1 MGGAAGK
8 ADPKISNANSLS
20 NAEDHGSTGFP
31 DKLLKAA
38 ILFIANSLK
47 LHTVIIDSVRIKV
60 DLLSNLG
67 EALSTTKSG
76 KIISLLQKEDCLR
89 ILLCGLIQSLTV
101 SMITS
106 LFPLTLI
113 GCTSINFLRQTLKC
127 NVTPSSLPCSCAVAL
142 F

>member
-1 MGGAAGK
+1 MGSATGK
-8 ADPKISNANSLS
+8 ADPLVSNANGIS

-60 DLLSNLG
+60 DLLSILG

-76 KIISLLQKEDCLR
+76 KIISLYESR
-89 ILLCGLIQSLTV
+89 A
-101 SMITS
+101 
-106 LFPLTLI
+106 
-113 GCTSINFLRQTLKC
+113 R
-127 NVTPSSLPCSCAVAL
+127 
-142 F
+142 

>member
-1 MGGAAGK
+1 MGSATGK
-8 ADPKISNANSLS
+8 ADPLVSNANGIS

-47 LHTVIIDSVRIKV
+47 LHTVVIDSVRIKV
-60 DLLSNLG
+60 DLLSILG

-76 KIISLLQKEDCLR
+76 KIISLLRKQGSLR
-89 ILLCGLIQSLTV
+89 IFLCASKQSLTV

-106 LFPLTLI
+106 HFTLTLI
-113 GCTSINFLRQTLKC
+113 DCTSINFLRQTLQC
-127 NVTPSSLPCSCAVAL
+127 NVMPSSLPYSCAVAL

>member
-1 MGGAAGK
+1 MGGASRK
-8 ADPKISNANSLS
+8 ADAQVSNAHGPY

-60 DLLSNLG
+60 ELLSILG

-76 KIISLLQKEDCLR
+76 KITSLL
-89 ILLCGLIQSLTV
+89 
-101 SMITS
+101 
-106 LFPLTLI
+106 
-113 GCTSINFLRQTLKC
+113 
-127 NVTPSSLPCSCAVAL
+127 
-142 F
+142 